1 VVVDHTRL
9 SERER
14 SSSNWCSCHSG
25 TELNLLVK
33 KIDIPERLRVV
44 CTHSLVDGLDGLH
57 VFLCQLEIEDVEVRL
72 ESCNFVGLGDHHS
85 VALNPPPKCNLGG
98 RLVVLLG
105 DPLQR
110 RILKSR
116 HGTKHGNVG
125 SSSPQRRVRGDRH
138 PMLLVEPHKIR
149 PLKVRV
155 RLNLVHSRLDLRVR
169 KAIPCQEN
177 IIVAAKNTKLS
188 TNSSKDPQKE
198 KKVLE

>member
-72 ESCNFVGLGDHHS
+72 ESCNFVG
-85 VALNPPPKCNLGG
+85 
-98 RLVVLLG
+98 LG